1 MKTTQ
6 FQPGVRLG
14 VAVALYKPIGTERIS
29 KDGYLERKT
38 HDALPDGLSRDEA
51 NRLRQRRWKPVHVI
65 VWESAHGPRPK
76 DHVIAF
82 KNGNKADIRLDNLE
96 CISRADWMKR
106 NTIHNLPEPVARA
119 VQLLGALNRQ
129 IRKRTHAE

>member
-6 FQPGVRLG
+6 FQPGVRQG
-14 VAVALYKPIGTERIS
+14 VAAMLYKPIGTERIS

-38 HDALPDGLSRDEA
+38 HDALPDGVSKTEA

-65 VWESAHGPRPK
+65 VWESEHGPLPK
-76 DHVIAF
+76 SHAVAF

-96 CISRADWMKR
+96 CITRAELMKR
-106 NTIHNLPEPVARA
+106 NTVHNLPEPVARA